1 MRYVEIQLAKSQEE
15 KEALGGRIKNMT
27 DDADRAGENLAEQMR
42 LNKAQKE
49 QIEHLQR
56 KIDGFS
62 GNQAEVST

>member
-49 QIEHLQR
+49 
-56 KIDGFS
+56 
-62 GNQAEVST
+62 